1 MKTPVNSFLD
11 RITLACFILIFLLL
25 SFEANTQKDTTG
37 IKKQKVKAPKQYFS
51 LFNSDKLLNVNLYLD
66 LAKFMKKTSKNDSFD
81 AEMTINPGSPDSV
94 NQKIVIKYRGILRY
108 DICSFPPM
116 QINLNNPLHDDSLR
130 VKRLKLVTHCEPG
143 AITDEYII
151 REYLV
156 YKLFNA
162 LTDTCLR
169 ARLLKVNYIDSKGN
183 KKSISKYGVFIE
195 PLEMLAKR
203 TNSVI
208 LKQTNLKQQH
218 IIPTWIDR
226 VAIFNYMI
234 SNWDW
239 SVPGPHNVEL
249 IKPVNYTAGGLGIAI
264 PYDFDLTGIV
274 NASYAS
280 PPPEFIGTDNIRQ
293 RRYYGLCRTKETYLE
308 DLKEFSDKK
317 DKIYKV
323 INDCPY
329 LNQRSKK
336 DITNFLDSFFD
347 KLTDSKG
354 LDNLTD
360 SFSTTCKY

>member
-1 MKTPVNSFLD
+1 
-11 RITLACFILIFLLL
+11 
-25 SFEANTQKDTTG
+25 
-37 IKKQKVKAPKQYFS
+37 
-51 LFNSDKLLNVNLYLD
+51 
-66 LAKFMKKTSKNDSFD
+66 
-81 AEMTINPGSPDSV
+81 
-94 NQKIVIKYRGILRY
+94 
-108 DICSFPPM
+108 M